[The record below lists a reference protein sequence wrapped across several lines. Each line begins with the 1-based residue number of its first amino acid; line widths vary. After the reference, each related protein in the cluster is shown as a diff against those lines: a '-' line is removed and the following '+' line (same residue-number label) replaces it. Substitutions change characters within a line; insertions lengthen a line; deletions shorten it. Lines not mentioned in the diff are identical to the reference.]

1 MGKAKID
8 RYDVRRMRESGLDAK
23 SLAEEYGVHED
34 HVRDILSGRSW
45 KGAGGPV
52 KRGRCPGRPRWVP
65 SDDDL
70 RAIRAALSVRGV
82 WGDGAAAAGI
92 SEAALKN
99 YVKRTADSD
108 GLAGFADSVRAKAAE
123 PPEGWLTPA
132 GVRSVI
138 GKIPAGFRSKVEH
151 RWHEPI
157 AGYIYS
163 ETAVSEWVREKEE
176 RKVERA
182 ARAAERREEH
192 ERAARER
199 AARRANGAP
208 VKRDGKLTSADAVAI
223 RESGDSVREL
233 SERYGVSLTT
243 IREVLTGRKWASAG
257 GPIKLASGPG
267 RVWSVP
273 DDRVDELVDALSRR
287 GCWSDAAAAFGV
299 SATTIQGY
307 ASRERPDLFD
317 IVSESAK
324 RVTDED
330 RELFLRGIE
339 ARRRS
344 KSWAGAAGAIGIPAS
359 KLSCLRDKFPDL
371 RGVAEQAARD
381 GRDHHELEILSRAM
395 DALDRHRTWLG
406 VARELGIT
414 CAALNSY
421 RNRHPEV
428 AAQLEQKYRAGKDAR
443 DEWEA
448 CVYVFRDGYG
458 VIKVGVS
465 KNPQSRAKTLN
476 QSGSSGVMDILF
488 AERAPD
494 AYAAESIAH
503 AELDDYRHHGE
514 WFRVDADVAIAAVK
528 EGIAWSRANPPT

>member
-8 RYDVRRMRESGLDAK
+8 RYDVRRMRESGRDAK

-52 KRGRCPGRPRWVP
+52 KRGRRPGRPRWVP
-65 SDDDL
+65 SGDDL
-70 RAIRAALSVRGV
+70 RAIRDALSVRGV
-82 WGDGAAAAGI
+82 WGDGAVAAGI

-108 GLAGFADSVRAKAAE
+108 GLAEFADSVRAKVAE
-123 PPEGWLTPA
+123 PPDGWLTPA

-151 RWHEPI
+151 RWHESI
-157 AGYIYS
+157 SGYIYS
-163 ETAVSEWVREKEE
+163 EAAVSEWVREKEE
-176 RKVERA
+176 RAARASERREERERA
-182 ARAAERREEH
+182 ARD
-192 ERAARER
+192 R

-208 VKRDGKLTSADAVAI
+208 VRRDGKLTAADAVAI

-233 SERYGVSLTT
+233 SERHGVSLTT
-243 IREVLTGRKWASAG
+243 IRDVLTGKKWANAG
-257 GPIKLASGPG
+257 GPIRLASGPG

-273 DDRVDELVDALSRR
+273 DDRVGELVDALSRR

-317 IVSESAK
+317 IVSESAE
-324 RVTDED
+324 RVIAEE

-339 ARRRS
+339 ARRKS

-381 GRDHHELEILSRAM
+381 GRNHHELEALSRAM
-395 DALDRHRTWLG
+395 DALDRHRTWMG
-406 VARELGIT
+406 VARELGVT
-414 CAALNSY
+414 CAALSSY
-421 RNRHPEV
+421 RRRHPEA
-428 AAQLEQKYRAGKDAR
+428 AAQLEQKYQAGKNAR
-443 DEWEA
+443 AEPSA
-448 CVYVFRDGYG
+448 FVYVFRDGYG
-458 VIKVGVS
+458 MIKVGVS

-476 QSGSSGVMDILF
+476 QSGSSGVMDVLF
-488 AERAPD
+488 AESAPD

-528 EGIAWSRANPPT
+528 KGIAWSKANPPT

>member
-1 MGKAKID
+1 MGKSKIG
-8 RYDVRRMRESGLDAK
+8 RYDVRRMRESGRDAK

-52 KRGRCPGRPRWVP
+52 KRGRRPGRPRWVP

-92 SEAALKN
+92 SEATLKN
-99 YVKRTADSD
+99 YVKRAADSD
-108 GLAGFADSVRAKAAE
+108 GLAEFANSVRAKAAV

-138 GKIPAGFRSKVEH
+138 GEIPTGFRSKVEH

-163 ETAVSEWVREKEE
+163 ATAVSEWAREKEE
-176 RKVERA
+176 RA
-182 ARAAERREEH
+182 ARTAERREER

-199 AARRANGAP
+199 AARQVDGDAP
-208 VKRDGKLTSADAVAI
+208 IRRDGKLTSADAVAI

-233 SERYGVSLTT
+233 SERHGVSLTT
-243 IREVLTGRKWASAG
+243 IRDVLTGRKWASAG

-287 GCWSDAAAAFGV
+287 GCWLDAAAAFGV
-299 SATTIQGY
+299 NAATIQGY
-307 ASRERPDLFD
+307 ASRERPDLFG
-317 IVSESAK
+317 IVSESAE
-324 RVTDED
+324 RVIAEE

-371 RGVAEQAARD
+371 RGVAEQAAMD
-381 GRDHHELEILSRAM
+381 GRNHHELDALSRAM

-414 CAALNSY
+414 CSALSSY
-421 RNRHPEV
+421 RNRHPKA

-443 DEWEA
+443 GELSA
-448 CVYVFRDGYG
+448 FVYVFRDGYG
-458 VIKVGVS
+458 MIKVGMS

-476 QSGSSGVMDILF
+476 QSGSSGVMDVLF
-488 AERAPD
+488 AESAPD
-494 AYAAESIAH
+494 ACAAESIAH
-503 AELDDYRHHGE
+503 AELADYRHHGE

-528 EGIAWSRANPPT
+528 EGIAWSKANHPT